1 MSLDLDCGT
10 KLRVDISGGRNARLK
25 GVKAC
30 GVSYGGKDILKLKIS
45 DTYANNYYAR
55 RDLIDAI
62 DSLTYED

>member
-1 MSLDLDCGT
+1 MDFGT
-10 KLRVDISGGRNARLK
+10 KLRVEISGGSSGLK

-45 DTYANNYYAR
+45 DTYANNYFAR

-62 DSLTYED
+62 DSLSYED